1 MLIPNIPGTT
11 LTDERFHLK
20 SKMAANMSA
29 IQFKL
34 YKFAH
39 NWSIITCNTTFSTEF
54 DTRNPFLML
63 IL

>member
-29 IQFKL
+29 IQFIL
-34 YKFAH
+34 CNFVH
-39 NWSIITCNTTFSTEF
+39 NWSIKTCNTTFYTKF

-63 IL
+63 M